1 VIRLAGVHA
10 DTTLATRVRRF
21 ELSPTS
27 FRRLA
32 IGGALALYLIVASG
46 ATVRLT
52 ASGLGCEHWPGC
64 APGNPFPEKDYHAFI
79 EFGNRIWSALTIGA
93 TLLVWLGSLRT
104 PGLTRGARALA
115 FATFFGTLAQAP
127 LGAITVYAD
136 LHPLLVMSHF
146 LLALLVLAA
155 GIVLALRAVTLE
167 VGAARAPL
175 PRIARLGGL
184 VLAGAALVLVV
195 TGTVATAAGPHPG
208 GDDVERLWRLHA
220 AVYLHVRATAVF
232 GVTFL
237 VLLVWLWRRRTTY
250 PLLLE
255 AAFVVLGLLVLQMIV
270 GELQYRTHLPW
281 WLVLIHVSLAAAVWA
296 AVVALAS
303 MLRDPPAP
311 VAPVD

>member
-1 VIRLAGVHA
+1 VGVHA
-10 DTTLATRVRRF
+10 ETTAGRGVRRL
-21 ELSPTS
+21 ELSPQA

-32 IGGALALYLIVASG
+32 YGGAIALYLIVASG

-64 APGNPFPEKDYHAFI
+64 TPGNPFPEKDYHAFI
-79 EFGNRIWSALTIGA
+79 EFGNRVWSALTIGA

-104 PGLTRGARALA
+104 PGLTRGTRVLA
-115 FATFFGTLAQAP
+115 FAMFFGTLAQAP

-146 LLALLVLAA
+146 LLALAVLAA
-155 GIVLALRAVTLE
+155 GVVVALRALTLE
-167 VGAARAPL
+167 VGPSPEQL
-175 PRIARLGGL
+175 PKLVRRGAL
-184 VLAGAALVLVV
+184 VLTGAALVMIV

-208 GDDVERLWRLHA
+208 GDDVRRLWKLYD
-220 AVYLHVRATAVF
+220 AVYLHVRGTALF

-237 VLLVWLWRRRTTY
+237 ALLFWLWKRRDRY
-250 PLLLE
+250 RHLLE
-255 AAFVVLGLLVLQMIV
+255 AGFVVLGLLLLQMIV

-281 WLVLIHVSLAAAVWA
+281 WLVLLHVSLAAAVWA
-296 AVVALAS
+296 AIVAFAAL
-303 MLRDPPAP
+303 LRDPPAS

>member
-1 VIRLAGVHA
+1 VQAES
-10 DTTLATRVRRF
+10 TLAARARRL
-21 ELSPTS
+21 ELTPRA

-79 EFGNRIWSALTIGA
+79 EFGNRVWSAITIAA

-104 PGLTRGARALA
+104 PGLTRGTRVLA
-115 FATFFGTLAQAP
+115 FGTFFGTLAQAP
-127 LGAITVYAD
+127 LGAITVYSD

-146 LLALLVLAA
+146 LLALVVLAGGVVLVLRAVHLELGRARTPLPRAVRVGALVLAA
-155 GIVLALRAVTLE
+155 
-167 VGAARAPL
+167 
-175 PRIARLGGL
+175 
-184 VLAGAALVLVV
+184 AALVLVV
-195 TGTVATAAGPHPG
+195 TGTFATAAGPHPG
-208 GDDVERLWRLHA
+208 GDDVDRLWNLHD

-232 GVTFL
+232 GLTFL
-237 VLLVWLWRRRTTY
+237 ALVVWLWRRRGTY

-255 AAFVVLGLLVLQMIV
+255 GAFVVLGLLLLQMVV
-270 GELQYRTHLPW
+270 GELQYRTELPW

-296 AVVALAS
+296 AVVAFAAVI
-303 MLRDPPAP
+303 RDPPAGVVP
-311 VAPVD
+311 VN

>member
-1 VIRLAGVHA
+1 VHV
-10 DTTLATRVRRF
+10 DTTLGARVRRL

-32 IGGALALYLIVASG
+32 IAGALALYLIVASG

-52 ASGLGCEHWPGC
+52 ASGLGCQHWPGC
-64 APGNPFPEKDYHAFI
+64 TAANPFPEKDYHAFI
-79 EFGNRIWSALTIGA
+79 EFGNRVWSAITIGM

-104 PGLTRGARALA
+104 PGLTRGTRALA
-115 FATFFGTLAQAP
+115 SATFFGTFAQAP

-146 LLALLVLAA
+146 LLAVLVLAA
-155 GIVLALRAVTLE
+155 GVELALRAVRLE
-167 VGAARAPL
+167 FGRAPTDL
-175 PRIARLGGL
+175 PAAVRRGAL
-184 VLAGAALVLVV
+184 VLAAAALVLLV

-208 GDDVERLWRLHA
+208 GDDVRRLWRLHA

-237 VLLVWLWRRRTTY
+237 ALLIWLWRRRATY

-255 AAFVVLGLLVLQMIV
+255 AAFVVLGLLLLQMVV

-281 WLVLIHVSLAAAVWA
+281 WLVLIHVSIAAAVWGS
-296 AVVALAS
+296 VVALAS